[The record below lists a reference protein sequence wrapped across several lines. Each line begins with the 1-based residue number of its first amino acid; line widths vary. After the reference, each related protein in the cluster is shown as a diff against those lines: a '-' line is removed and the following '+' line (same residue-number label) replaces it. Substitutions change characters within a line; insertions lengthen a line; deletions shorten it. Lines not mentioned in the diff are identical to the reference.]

1 MNHIAVFSRLVSW
14 QVENPPHP
22 YTAYNSRAK
31 KCSRLTLASILRLP
45 HQGLRGRPLDVAV
58 TCVSHFLQLHATLPA
73 SPRFIRCAAFRRSR
87 LNVILVILFVAN
99 LVSQATFNHYFIV
112 TSHTRHRNS
121 QPHPHEP
128 LYIHPVIHASVKKHY
143 SEP

>member
-1 MNHIAVFSRLVSW
+1 M
-14 QVENPPHP
+14 
-22 YTAYNSRAK
+22 
-31 KCSRLTLASILRLP
+31 RLP

-58 TCVSHFLQLHATLPA
+58 ACVSHFLSQPCNCMQLYQLLLALYGAQHSEDLA
-73 SPRFIRCAAFRRSR
+73 
-87 LNVILVILFVAN
+87 LNVILVILFVAS

-121 QPHPHEP
+121 QPHSYEP